1 MSRKEREREFFAY
14 HMDRF
19 RKAQISDPFFVL
31 KTAFFQKGKYGRQ
44 VQLFESELK
53 RGEDIYI
60 EFIDIIRDD
69 SGKEQRIEP
78 AYADRPVFRYKANPY
93 YAEEYDMK
101 EGTNANGDNYFAY
114 TIPLSELMVIMP
126 DGSEIT
132 YNLYEK
138 RKAEAPKEQI
148 ILSVFPNFEDEFIP
162 KLKDKTEELSLDLPS
177 EDEGMAEITIRDFA
191 AIMWK
196 QPVSKKSWLNDLI
209 KQQ

>member
-1 MSRKEREREFFAY
+1 MSRKEKEREFFTH

-53 RGEDIYI
+53 RGEDVFI
-60 EFIDIIRDD
+60 EFIDIIRDE

-148 ILSVFPNFEDEFIP
+148 SLSVFPNFEDEFIP

>member
-1 MSRKEREREFFAY
+1 MSRKEKERESLNY

-19 RKAQISDPFFVL
+19 RRAQVSDPFFVL

-53 RGEDIYI
+53 RGEDIFI
-60 EFIDIIRDD
+60 EFIDIIRDE

-78 AYADRPVFRYKANPY
+78 AYADRPVFRYKSNPY
-93 YAEEYDMK
+93 FAEEYDVK
-101 EGTNANGDNYFAY
+101 EGTNANGDNYLAY

-148 ILSVFPNFEDEFIP
+148 SLSVFPNFEDEFIP

-196 QPVSKKSWLNDLI
+196 QPVSKKNWLNDLI